1 MNTNQAFLEQQSQ
14 TRKIS
19 TLYYPGAGKDFKTLS
34 FIAENT
40 ALESAFFADYASEFR
55 VTADMLLKAMPD
67 WIVENSAELGP
78 DFLRQNSWTAYWYDL
93 GFATEFAN
101 PANAYITKYQLLH
114 KPSGKSIDFYY
125 LGTEAIKTY
134 QLLLEN
140 GITPDV
146 LVLQDHGW
154 GSNWSTFGGSSI
166 LNSIAQSFPLP
177 LLLIGENTEPW
188 PGYEKRT
195 DFEGN
200 FGSAGHPRAFFIKE

>member
-19 TLYYPGAGKDFKTLS
+19 TLYYPGAGNDFKTLS

-40 ALESAFFADYASEFR
+40 ALESAFFADYTSELR
-55 VTADMLLKAMPD
+55 VTADTLQAMPN

-93 GFATEFAN
+93 GSATEFAN
-101 PANAYITKYQLLH
+101 PANAFITKYQLFH
-114 KPSGKSIDFYY
+114 QPSGKKLDFYY
-125 LGTEAIKTY
+125 LGTEGIKTY

-140 GITPDV
+140 DITPDM
-146 LVLQDHGW
+146 LVLQDHGF
-154 GSNWSTFGGSSI
+154 GANWDKFGGSSKLSSVQSSQSPI
-166 LNSIAQSFPLP
+166 LF
-177 LLLIGENTEPW
+177 IGENTEPW

-200 FGSAGHPRAFFIKE
+200 FGSAGHRRAFFSK